1 MFPAVSKF
9 ISKSGSLCYAE
20 VVYILELYYFF
31 ALSYNSCI
39 VLFCVEK
46 SSHLFIAEL
55 LLQNERC
62 RLMPW
67 TGWK

>member
-31 ALSYNSCI
+31 RVVI
-39 VLFCVEK
+39 
-46 SSHLFIAEL
+46 
-55 LLQNERC
+55 
-62 RLMPW
+62 
-67 TGWK
+67 

>member
-31 ALSYNSCI
+31 ALYNSCI

>member
-31 ALSYNSCI
+31 ALYNSYI

-62 RLMPW
+62 RLMP
-67 TGWK
+67 

>member
-31 ALSYNSCI
+31 ALYNSYI